1 MTPTSTAN
9 EKSRLNHTRSNEV
22 LRRNSEIIPGGLAS
36 INRKADPCIAFARAQ
51 GSRMW
56 DVDGNEYIDY
66 HAGFAPYLLGHNDP
80 DQNRAVIEAVQSGR
94 SNYGTGPTEDE
105 GELARLFLKCLP
117 MADKVQ
123 FFNTGSEATAQ
134 AIRIARA
141 FTGRDH
147 VVRVQGGYNGN
158 QNVVAVNL
166 MTSAAD
172 LGGKAVCGDEYP
184 VVPITAGIP
193 RSELALLHPIPF
205 NDLAAVETIAKR
217 YPIACLITEPV
228 LQNIGV
234 VKPLSGYLEGLRKLA
249 DKYGFVLIFDEV
261 KTGFRAGLGGYQGV
275 SGVAPDLSTFGKAF
289 ANGYPIAALAGKRL
303 LMDLAI
309 DPDPKRRVLIAGT
322 YNCHPIPVA
331 AAIACLRKL
340 TDCRQ
345 NVYGHLENLAQR
357 LEAGQ
362 RKLLTDH
369 GVMASISRVGSAH
382 CIYFADHAPVDW
394 WDLLH
399 SHNFEFDLRF
409 RRALIDR
416 GIYYF
421 PVAAKQG
428 SISFAHTTDD
438 IDATLDA
445 MNHVLRSLKR

>member
-1 MTPTSTAN
+1 MQSAL
-9 EKSRLNHTRSNEV
+9 KRNHDRSEAV

-36 INRKADPCIAFARAQ
+36 INRRAAPCIAFAKAQ
-51 GSRMW
+51 GARMW

-66 HAGFAPYLLGHNDP
+66 HAGFAPYILGHNDP
-80 DQNRAVIEAVQSGR
+80 DQNAAVIEAVKSGR
-94 SNYGTGPTEDE
+94 SNYGSGPTEDE
-105 GELARLFLKCLP
+105 GELARLFLDCVRT
-117 MADKVQ
+117 AEKVQ

-147 VVRVQGGYNGN
+147 VLRVQGSYNGN

-172 LGGKAVCGDEYP
+172 LGGKAIHEDEYP

-193 RSELALLHPIPF
+193 ASEQALLHPVPF
-205 NDLAAVETIAKR
+205 DDLEAVRTIARR

-234 VKPLSGYLEGLRKLA
+234 MKPRAGYLEGLRKLA
-249 DKYGFVLIFDEV
+249 DEYGFVLVFDEV
-261 KTGFRAGLGGYQGV
+261 KTGFRAALGGYQAV
-275 SGVAPDLSTFGKAF
+275 SRVTPDLSTFGKAL
-289 ANGYPIAALAGKRL
+289 ANGYPIAALAGKSQ

-309 DPDPKRRVLIAGT
+309 DPDPRRRVLIAGT

-340 TDCRQ
+340 ADPAFD
-345 NVYGHLENLAQR
+345 VYGR
-357 LEAGQ
+357 LEQLAAKLEEGQ
-362 RKLLTDH
+362 RRIFTDLGLT
-369 GVMASISRVGSAH
+369 ATISRVGSAH
-382 CIYFADHAPVDW
+382 CVYFCDHAPADW

-399 SHNFEFDLRF
+399 SHDFQFDLQF
-409 RRALIDR
+409 RRALIER

-428 SISFAHTTDD
+428 SISFAHTADD
-438 IDATLDA
+438 IDQTLDA
-445 MNHVLRSLKR
+445 MKQVLKSIR

>member
-1 MTPTSTAN
+1 MD
-9 EKSRLNHTRSNEV
+9 TRDTQSVPNREYHRSEAI
-22 LRRNSEIIPGGLAS
+22 LRENSKIIPGGLAS
-36 INRKADPCIAFARAQ
+36 INRRAEPCIAFAKAQ
-51 GSRMW
+51 GARMW

-66 HAGFAPYLLGHNDP
+66 HAGFAPYILGHNDA
-80 DQNRAVIEAVQSGR
+80 DQNLAVVAAVRAGR
-94 SNYGTGPTEDE
+94 SNYGSGPTEDE
-105 GELARLFLKCLP
+105 GELARLFLDCVP

-134 AIRIARA
+134 AIRVARA
-141 FTGRDH
+141 FTGREH
-147 VVRVQGGYNGN
+147 VLRIQGGYNGN

-172 LGGKAVCGDEYP
+172 LGGKPIWGDEYP

-193 RSELALLHPIPF
+193 ASELALLHPIPF
-205 NDLAAVETIAKR
+205 NDLEAVRALARR
-217 YPIACLITEPV
+217 YPIACLITEPA

-234 VKPLSGYLEGLRKLA
+234 VKPNPGYLEGLRKLA
-249 DKYGFVLIFDEV
+249 DEHGFVLIFDEV
-261 KTGFRAGLGGYQGV
+261 KTGFRAGLGGYQAV
-275 SGVAPDLSTFGKAF
+275 SGVTPDLSTFGKAF
-289 ANGYPIAALAGKRL
+289 ANGYPIAALAGKRH

-309 DPDPKRRVLIAGT
+309 DPDPRRRVLIAGT

-340 TDCRQ
+340 ADEALD
-345 NVYGHLENLAQR
+345 VYGHLERLAVK

-362 RKLLTDH
+362 CRIFADLDMT
-369 GVMASISRVGSAH
+369 ATISRVGSAH
-382 CIYFADHAPVDW
+382 CVYFCDHAPVDW

-399 SHNFEFDLRF
+399 SHDFKFDLQF

-421 PVAAKQG
+421 PLAAKQG
-428 SISFAHTTDD
+428 SISFAHTADD
-438 IDATLDA
+438 IDITLAA
-445 MNHVLRSLKR
+445 MAEVLKSIRR